1 MIHINNEY
9 YIDADAYSFVLK
21 KVHFAKD
28 KKTGEEVRKDI
39 TVGYYAT
46 IDIALKGY
54 LKHKSREIVS
64 KADFK
69 NIKQYLDYIKE
80 LDKELKEILEN
91 AK

>member
-9 YIDADAYSFVLK
+9 YIDTDAYSFVLK

-64 KADFK
+64 KKDFK
-69 NIKQYLDYIKE
+69 NIKEYLDYIKD
-80 LDKELKEILEN
+80 LDKSLKEMLEDD
-91 AK
+91 

>member
-9 YIDADAYSFVLK
+9 YIDADVYSFVLK

-28 KKTGEEVRKDI
+28 KKTGEETRQDI
-39 TVGYYAT
+39 TIGYYAT
-46 IDIALKGY
+46 IEMTLKGY